1 MPARSVHASKMSRL
15 SSGPRLAKWSM
26 FQQWSKPESSATRQ
40 IVIRVS
46 RVAA

>member
-1 MPARSVHASKMSRL
+1 MSRL

-26 FQQWSKPESSATRQ
+26 FQQWSKPELSATRQ